1 MAARGPHL
9 SVRALRGLPPPKV
22 LTQAGQL
29 AASLAAKERCGTL
42 LALHVHVARAAV
54 ALFDAGYAPES
65 MYLPEA
71 WLAAGKA
78 LQAAGDAAAAQ
89 AAWARGQH
97 WVRTQALPQLPA
109 PFIDSLLHRN
119 PVNRELLALIP
130 AA

>member
-1 MAARGPHL
+1 M
-9 SVRALRGLPPPKV
+9 
-22 LTQAGQL
+22 
-29 AASLAAKERCGTL
+29 AAKERCGAL
-42 LALHVHVARAAV
+42 LALHVQVARAALAEGQTEAAAQATRAAV

-97 WVRTQALPQLPA
+97 RVRTQALPQLPA

-119 PVNRELLALIP
+119 PVNRELLALIS